1 MLNDGIHVMAIK
13 MFKKIK
19 SLFKKSNMSSPQTT
33 NPKSEG
39 IDVGEPK
46 DSIFKDSKMSM
57 VIEELK
63 ENLDSLGGAMNLIEE
78 QNEKNREKNYPITS
92 QIMTWLDKQDWKYD
106 HRTPSDGETHH
117 IVMGF
122 SDRENDWTCVFRIN
136 ESNQLVTVFGI
147 LENSVP
153 VSHYT
158 AMLMELAKLNVNVGF
173 GSIEFDPADGEVRAK
188 VAFDVEFNALTDKS
202 LGCYLQAVAGLTE
215 VARNI
220 MHIVLADD
228 EPSQFA
234 GDYIDVGDEVRAV
247 VDDEKR
253 TFFLPTRTAQ

>member
-1 MLNDGIHVMAIK
+1 MLNDGIYVVVIK

-19 SLFKKSNMSSPQTT
+19 SLFAKPQTDNQT
-33 NPKSEG
+33 KSELANTG
-39 IDVGEPK
+39 TRDVRPK
-46 DSIFKDSKMSM
+46 
-57 VIEELK
+57 
-63 ENLDSLGGAMNLIEE
+63 
-78 QNEKNREKNYPITS
+78 NEGVSATKNAHPITS

-106 HRTPSDGETHH
+106 HRTPSEGHIHH
-117 IVMGF
+117 LIMGF

-136 ESNQLVTVFGI
+136 EENQLVTIFGI

-158 AMLMELAKLNVNVGF
+158 AMLMELAKMNMNVGF
-173 GSIEFDPADGEVRAK
+173 GGIEFDPTDGEVRAK
-188 VAFDVEFNALTDKS
+188 VAFDVEFSPLSDKA

-253 TFFLPTRTAQ
+253 TFFLPTQTTQ

>member
-1 MLNDGIHVMAIK
+1 

-19 SLFKKSNMSSPQTT
+19 SLFAKSADVPSSVDKQKEAGEAV
-33 NPKSEG
+33 PKQEAVPTQPNST
-39 IDVGEPK
+39 
-46 DSIFKDSKMSM
+46 S
-57 VIEELK
+57 
-63 ENLDSLGGAMNLIEE
+63 AH
-78 QNEKNREKNYPITS
+78 PITS
-92 QIMTWLDKQDWKYD
+92 EIMAWLDKQEWKYD

-158 AMLMELAKLNVNVGF
+158 AMLMELSKMNMNIGF
-173 GSIEFDPADGEVRAK
+173 GSIEFDPTDGEVRAK

-215 VARNI
+215 VARSI
-220 MHIVLADD
+220 MHVVMMDD

-234 GDYIDVGDEVRAV
+234 GDYIDLGDEVKAV
-247 VDDEKR
+247 IDDEKR
-253 TFFLPTRTAQ
+253 IFFLPTQIPQ

>member
-1 MLNDGIHVMAIK
+1 MLNDGIHVMVIK

-19 SLFKKSNMSSPQTT
+19 SLFAKPQTDNQTT
-33 NPKSEG
+33 NQPADTGTPAVS
-39 IDVGEPK
+39 PK
-46 DSIFKDSKMSM
+46 DETKALNVAS
-57 VIEELK
+57 
-63 ENLDSLGGAMNLIEE
+63 GTH
-78 QNEKNREKNYPITS
+78 PITT

-106 HRTPSDGETHH
+106 HRTPSEGETHH
-117 IVMGF
+117 IIMGF
-122 SDRENDWTCVFRIN
+122 TDRENDWTCVFRIN
-136 ESNQLVTVFGI
+136 EENQLVTIFGI

-158 AMLMELAKLNVNVGF
+158 AILMELAKVNLNVSF
-173 GSIEFDPADGEVRAK
+173 GGIEFDPTDGEVRAK

-215 VARNI
+215 VARGI
-220 MHIVLADD
+220 MHIVMMDD

-253 TFFLPTRTAQ
+253 TFFLPTHTAQ

>member
-1 MLNDGIHVMAIK
+1 

-19 SLFKKSNMSSPQTT
+19 SLFAKPQTDNQT
-33 NPKSEG
+33 KSELANTG
-39 IDVGEPK
+39 TRDVRPK
-46 DSIFKDSKMSM
+46 
-57 VIEELK
+57 
-63 ENLDSLGGAMNLIEE
+63 
-78 QNEKNREKNYPITS
+78 NEGVSATKNAHPITS

-106 HRTPSDGETHH
+106 HRTPSEGHIHH
-117 IVMGF
+117 LIMGF

-136 ESNQLVTVFGI
+136 EENQLVTIFGI

-158 AMLMELAKLNVNVGF
+158 AMLMELAKMNMNVGF
-173 GSIEFDPADGEVRAK
+173 GGIEFDPTDGEVRAK
-188 VAFDVEFNALTDKS
+188 VAFDVEFSPLSDKA

-253 TFFLPTRTAQ
+253 TFFLPTQTTQ

>member
-1 MLNDGIHVMAIK
+1 MLNDGIHVMVIK

-19 SLFKKSNMSSPQTT
+19 SLFAKPQTDNQAT
-33 NPKSEG
+33 NQPTDTGTPAVS
-39 IDVGEPK
+39 PK
-46 DSIFKDSKMSM
+46 DETKALNVAS
-57 VIEELK
+57 
-63 ENLDSLGGAMNLIEE
+63 GT
-78 QNEKNREKNYPITS
+78 YPITT

-106 HRTPSDGETHH
+106 HRTPSEGETHH
-117 IVMGF
+117 IIMGF
-122 SDRENDWTCVFRIN
+122 TDRENDWTCVFRIN
-136 ESNQLVTVFGI
+136 EENQLVTIFGI

-158 AMLMELAKLNVNVGF
+158 AILMELAKVNLNVSF
-173 GSIEFDPADGEVRAK
+173 GGIEFDPTDGEVRAK

-215 VARNI
+215 VARGI
-220 MHIVLADD
+220 MHIVMMDD

-253 TFFLPTRTAQ
+253 TFFLPTHTAQ

>member
-1 MLNDGIHVMAIK
+1 MLNDGIHVMVIK

-33 NPKSEG
+33 NPKNEEVDVEG
-39 IDVGEPK
+39 
-46 DSIFKDSKMSM
+46 
-57 VIEELK
+57 LK
-63 ENLDSLGGAMNLIEE
+63 NNANLPIN
-78 QNEKNREKNYPITS
+78 QQKNYPITS

-136 ESNQLVTVFGI
+136 EGNQLVTVFGI

-158 AMLMELAKLNVNVGF
+158 AMLMELAKVNLNVSF
-173 GSIEFDPADGEVRAK
+173 GGIEFDPTDGEVRAK